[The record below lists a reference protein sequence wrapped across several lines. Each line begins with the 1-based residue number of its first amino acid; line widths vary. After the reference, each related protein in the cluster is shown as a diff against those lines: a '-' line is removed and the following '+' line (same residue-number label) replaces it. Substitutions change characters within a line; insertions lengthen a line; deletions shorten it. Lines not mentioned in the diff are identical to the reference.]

1 MEQDKMVK
9 FEPKYISTVEL
20 SNIVGV
26 SRQLISKA
34 VKSGK
39 IKAIK
44 VGKNYRVPIEEAKR
58 ILKEGF

>member
-1 MEQDKMVK
+1 MIK

-26 SRQLISKA
+26 SRQLIFKA

-44 VGKNYRVPIEEAKR
+44 VGKNYRIPMEEAKR
-58 ILKEGF
+58 IVKEGF